1 MAEQCQNKS
10 ANVCN
15 ERPTTV
21 SGWQLD
27 GRLPAPS
34 PRQIRSRAREAFKV
48 KIAQRFR
55 GSISKKKN
63 RKRDAFEDSECRV
76 LKSKSLCFPVTEERR
91 AHTFRLEYF
100 NHDFDKRRILSCL
113 LTLEKGR
120 I

>member
-15 ERPTTV
+15 ERPTTD

-55 GSISKKKN
+55 GSISKKK
-63 RKRDAFEDSECRV
+63 
-76 LKSKSLCFPVTEERR
+76 T
-91 AHTFRLEYF
+91 
-100 NHDFDKRRILSCL
+100 
-113 LTLEKGR
+113 EKGMHSKTPNAECSKAKAFVSR
-120 I
+120 